1 MSVISTVHSLN
12 EFLNIIEN
20 DLKGFN
26 IDDAVVEKWHNIELK
41 KIKKQDILKIKRENG
56 FNVFLKE
63 MHTAN
68 KDSFSDMKELK
79 NKIISDWHFMI
90 DAEKNVY
97 KNIAKENNKIN
108 FENWKNEMKKLQ
120 KNPPVNLTPN
130 IIDKMDKQE
139 LCDNLFYLDVEFTHE
154 NTKEELK
161 KLLTS
166 ASFKQKK
173 NEIIINTEI
182 NRSLKRKLDG

>member
-20 DLKGFN
+20 DLKGFM
-26 IDDAVVEKWHNIELK
+26 IDDAVVEKWHKIELK

-63 MHTAN
+63 QHADN
-68 KDSFSDMKELK
+68 KDSFSDMKALK
-79 NKIISDWHFMI
+79 NQIVSDWHFMT
-90 DAEKNVY
+90 DKEKQVY

-108 FENWKNEMKKLQ
+108 FENWKNEMNKLE

-130 IIDKMDKQE
+130 IIEKMDKQE

-173 NEIIINTEI
+173 DEIIVKTEM
-182 NRSLKRKLDG
+182 NRCLKRKLDG

>member
-20 DLKGFN
+20 DLKGFM
-26 IDDAVVEKWHNIELK
+26 IDDAVVEKWHKIELK

-63 MHTAN
+63 QHADN
-68 KDSFSDMKELK
+68 KDSFSDMKALK
-79 NKIISDWHFMI
+79 NQIVSDWHFMT
-90 DAEKNVY
+90 DKEKQVY

-108 FENWKNEMKKLQ
+108 FENWKIEMNKLE
-120 KNPPVNLTPN
+120 KNPAVNLTPN
-130 IIDKMDKQE
+130 IIEKMDKQE

-173 NEIIINTEI
+173 NEIIVKTEM

>member
-20 DLKGFN
+20 DLKGFM
-26 IDDAVVEKWHNIELK
+26 IDDAVVEKWHKIELK

-63 MHTAN
+63 QHAEN

-79 NKIISDWHFMI
+79 NKIVSDWHFMT
-90 DAEKNVY
+90 DKEKQVY
-97 KNIAKENNKIN
+97 KSIAKENNKIN
-108 FENWKNEMKKLQ
+108 FENWKNEMNKLE

-130 IIDKMDKQE
+130 IIEKMDKQE
-139 LCDNLFYLDVEFTHE
+139 LCDNLFYLDVDFTHE

-161 KLLTS
+161 KFLTS

-173 NEIIINTEI
+173 DEIIVKTEI
-182 NRSLKRKLDG
+182 NRCLKRKLDG

>member
-20 DLKGFN
+20 DLKGFM
-26 IDDAVVEKWHNIELK
+26 IDDAVVEKWHKIELK

-63 MHTAN
+63 QHADN
-68 KDSFSDMKELK
+68 KDSFSDMKALK
-79 NKIISDWHFMI
+79 NQIVSDWHFMT
-90 DAEKNVY
+90 DKEKQVY

-108 FENWKNEMKKLQ
+108 FENWKIEMNKLE

-130 IIDKMDKQE
+130 IIEKMDKQE

-173 NEIIINTEI
+173 DEIIVKTEM

>member
-20 DLKGFN
+20 DLKGFM
-26 IDDAVVEKWHNIELK
+26 IDDAVVEKWHKIELK

-63 MHTAN
+63 QHADN
-68 KDSFSDMKELK
+68 KDSFSDMKALK
-79 NKIISDWHFMI
+79 NQIVSDWHFMT
-90 DAEKNVY
+90 DKEKQVY

-108 FENWKNEMKKLQ
+108 FENWKIEMNKLE
-120 KNPPVNLTPN
+120 KNPAVNLTPN
-130 IIDKMDKQE
+130 IIEKMDKQE

-173 NEIIINTEI
+173 DEIIVKTEM

>member
-20 DLKGFN
+20 DLKGFM
-26 IDDAVVEKWHNIELK
+26 IDDAVVEKWHKIELK

-63 MHTAN
+63 QHADN
-68 KDSFSDMKELK
+68 KDSFSDMKALK
-79 NKIISDWHFMI
+79 NQIVSDWHFMT
-90 DAEKNVY
+90 DKEKQVY

-108 FENWKNEMKKLQ
+108 FENWKIEMNKLE

-130 IIDKMDKQE
+130 IIEKMDKQE

-173 NEIIINTEI
+173 DEIIVKTEI